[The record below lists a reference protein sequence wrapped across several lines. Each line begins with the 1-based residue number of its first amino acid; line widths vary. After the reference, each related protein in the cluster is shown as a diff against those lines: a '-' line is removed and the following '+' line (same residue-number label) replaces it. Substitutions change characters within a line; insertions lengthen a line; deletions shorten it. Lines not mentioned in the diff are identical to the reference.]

1 MIFFV
6 LITLLLLLIFFIG
19 TNNSI
24 NHFNNNN
31 INLAIHTVFLPDENI
46 YFLEEWIKYH
56 LHIGFDKIYLYDNNG
71 SKIGNGN
78 LNDNEKKIN
87 RYGANYSKLFSN
99 KEHIKNE
106 YDKILKKYSKN
117 VIKIVW
123 QPKNE
128 NNEIHYGYVESL
140 EHYKENYRN
149 ENDWTAFIDID
160 EFIILN
166 SNKYNLKDF
175 IKSKQKENINKI
187 VIKQNKMEDRF
198 CQIDKSIYEIKNS
211 IDVNTDGW
219 APKNICKNS
228 DLGKEQLDKSTA
240 MHNITLN
247 KEISFN
253 ASINE
258 LYFNHY
264 NVNKKQIDWMKDYF
278 KKDSFITKKDN
289 NLNKYKD
296 KLYDLNLLLNRNYDK
311 NYFEI
316 LKKEYCYKF
325 N

>member
-6 LITLLLLLIFFIG
+6 IITLLLLLFFLI
-19 TNNSI
+19 I

-31 INLAIHTVFLPDENI
+31 IKLAIHTVFLPHENI

-56 LHIGFDKIYLYDNNG
+56 LYVGFDKIYLYDNDG
-71 SKIGNGN
+71 SIGVDGA
-78 LNDNEKKIN
+78 KKNTSNKYNI
-87 RYGANYSKLFSN
+87 NYSKIFN
-99 KEHIKNE
+99 DKEHIKNE
-106 YDKILKKYSKN
+106 YSRILKKYSKN

-149 ENDWTAFIDID
+149 ENDWTAFIDLD

-175 IKSKQKENINKI
+175 VKLKQKENINKI
-187 VIKQNKMEDRF
+187 IIKQNKMEDRF
-198 CQIDKSIYEIKNS
+198 CQIDKSIYDITNS
-211 IDVNTDGW
+211 ININTDGW

-228 DLGKEQLDKSTA
+228 DLSKEQLDKSSP
-240 MHNITLN
+240 MHNITLK
-247 KEISFN
+247 KEITFN
-253 ASINE
+253 ASIND

-264 NVNKKQIDWMKDYF
+264 NVNKTQIDWMKGFF

-289 NLNKYKD
+289 SLNNYKD
-296 KLYDLNLLLNRNYDK
+296 KLYDFNLLSNRKYDK

-316 LKKEYCYKF
+316 LKREHCYKF